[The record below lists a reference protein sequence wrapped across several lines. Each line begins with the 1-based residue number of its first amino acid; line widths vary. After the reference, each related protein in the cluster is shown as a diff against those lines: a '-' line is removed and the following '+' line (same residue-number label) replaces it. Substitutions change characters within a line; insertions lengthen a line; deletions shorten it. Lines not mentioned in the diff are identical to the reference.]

1 MRCGEGR
8 LSIFIASPLTEA
20 FLRLS
25 FLPVEVKFFDY
36 FQAATSNLLEAA
48 RLLQSLLEDYHDV
61 EESVAQLTEL
71 EHRGDFIVHEVT
83 SLLPR
88 TLITPFDG
96 QDIQRLIDSVDDALD
111 TVHAAA
117 VRLSIYQ
124 ITEVRKPARRLARLI
139 VEGASELDLA
149 IKSLH
154 DKKLY
159 PQINQRIVQINTLEN
174 TGDRVLEEGLR
185 NLMERRDD
193 LFDLIRWKE
202 IYELLEQSTDRLEDA
217 GDVIQRV
224 MIANA

>member
-1 MRCGEGR
+1 
-8 LSIFIASPLTEA
+8 
-20 FLRLS
+20 LRIS

-48 RLLQSLLEDYHDV
+48 RLLQNLLEDYHDV
-61 EESVAQLTEL
+61 EDSVAQITEL

-111 TVHAAA
+111 TVHNAA

-139 VEGASELDLA
+139 VEGANELDLA

-159 PQINQRIVQINTLEN
+159 PQIKQRIVEINTLEN

>member
-1 MRCGEGR
+1 
-8 LSIFIASPLTEA
+8 LKF
-20 FLRLS
+20 S
-25 FLPVEVKFFDY
+25 FVPVEVKFFDH

-48 RLLQSLLEDYHDV
+48 RLLQKLLDDYHDV
-61 EESVAQLTEL
+61 EEVVAQLTEL

-96 QDIQRLIDSVDDALD
+96 QDIQRLIDAVDDALD
-111 TVHAAA
+111 TIHAAA

-124 ITEVRKPARRLARLI
+124 ITEVRKPAKRLARLI
-139 VEGASELDLA
+139 VEGAGELDIA
-149 IKSLH
+149 IKSLN

-159 PQINQRIVQINTLEN
+159 PQIKERIVQINTIEN
-174 TGDRVLEEGLR
+174 TGDRVMEEGLR
-185 NLMERRDD
+185 TLVERREDI
-193 LFDLIRWKE
+193 FDLIRWKE
-202 IYELLEQSTDRLEDA
+202 IYELLEQATDQLEDA

>member
-1 MRCGEGR
+1 MR
-8 LSIFIASPLTEA
+8 F
-20 FLRLS
+20 S
-25 FLPVEVKFFDY
+25 FVPVEVKFFDQ

-48 RLLQSLLEDYHDV
+48 RLLQKLLEDYHDV
-61 EESVAQLTEL
+61 EDTVAQLTEL

-96 QDIQRLIDSVDDALD
+96 QDIQRLIDAVDDAVD
-111 TVHAAA
+111 TVHAAG

-124 ITEVRKPARRLARLI
+124 ITEVRKPARRMARLI
-139 VEGASELDLA
+139 VEGAGELDLA

-159 PQINQRIVQINTLEN
+159 PEIKERIVQINTIEN
-174 TGDRVLEEGLR
+174 TCDRVMEEGLR
-185 NLMERRDD
+185 NLMERRED